1 MVSDRIKSYLILS
14 MAALYLVHSF
24 LPFRFLYIMLALI
37 TMVVFVIN
45 VPGTRPAPKYFS
57 LLMFTVGLII
67 HIQMGRS
74 LDLWMDSVVTNVPLI
89 TLIMLVPLISIPLK
103 MGGYINSVHEYM
115 IRLAQ
120 RPRKLFMGITFF
132 LFSLG
137 PVLNLGSIRL
147 IHEIVQ
153 DLNMKSSFL
162 ARAYLTGFST
172 VILWSPY
179 FASVALV
186 LYYLDIPV
194 SAYIPV
200 GLPLAFMQWIIGNLI
215 FRIIA
220 CKKKVP
226 SATEESNA
234 VPDNPVSSYHRRHI
248 QQLAVLIL
256 LLMAIVLLME
266 TLTGWPMMLLVS
278 LVAILFPL
286 VWLLFDRRFTEWKT
300 HLEQFRDQSVPRTN
314 NEIVMFISAGV
325 FGKALTGTVVA
336 DMISTAVQQ
345 LSSVSFLLLALA
357 IVLVMF
363 VLTFMGIHPIV
374 IVIPLLT
381 QIDPVIAGATP
392 AALALVFMLAWS
404 ISAVS
409 SPVNPLNLLVS
420 GSVNESAIRTG
431 VKWNGY
437 YLLSMLLIGM
447 AYIYLINSFAA

>member
-1 MVSDRIKSYLILS
+1 MVSDRVKSYLILS
-14 MAALYLVHSF
+14 MAAVYLLHSF
-24 LPFRFLYIMLALI
+24 LPFHFLTVMLALI
-37 TMVVFVIN
+37 TTVVFIIN
-45 VPGTRPAPKYFS
+45 LPGTRPAPKYFTI
-57 LLMFTVGLII
+57 LMFSVGLMI
-67 HIQMGRS
+67 HLQMGRS
-74 LDLWMDSVVTNVPLI
+74 FDVWMDSVITNVPLI

-103 MGGYINSVHEYM
+103 MGGFINSVHEYM
-115 IRLAQ
+115 IRLAR

-147 IHEIVQ
+147 IHEIVH

-194 SAYIPV
+194 SEYIPV
-200 GLPLAFMQWIIGNLI
+200 GLPIAFLQWVIGNLI
-215 FRIIA
+215 FRVIA
-220 CKKKVP
+220 CKKKEVAATGDHPVP
-226 SATEESNA
+226 EY
-234 VPDNPVSSYHRRHI
+234 PVSPFHRRHV

-256 LLMAIVLLME
+256 ILMAIVLLLE
-266 TLTGWPMMLLVS
+266 TLTGWSMMLLVS

-286 VWLLFDRRFTEWKT
+286 VWVLFDRRFSEWRT
-300 HLEQFRDQSVPRTN
+300 HIEQFRDQSVPRTN

-336 DMISTAVQQ
+336 DMISAAVQQ
-345 LSSVSFLLLALA
+345 LSSISFLVLAMA

-363 VLTFMGIHPIV
+363 LLTFMGIHPIV

-381 QIDPVIAGATP
+381 QIDPATVGATP
-392 AALALVFMLAWS
+392 AALALVFMLAWA

-431 VKWNGY
+431 VKWNGF
-437 YLLSMLLIGM
+437 YLLSMFIIGM
-447 AYIYLINSFAA
+447 AYIYVINSFAG